1 MRTRRMAFATV
12 AAAFVAAAVVGVS
25 VAASPAPSMDGA
37 PVAMASVARLASPV
51 GPAAAPRASAVP
63 DDDATPE
70 PPIITLQG
78 VLSEVVAVD
87 GDRDYHI
94 ADATLGLVRLS
105 VGPPWYWGANHPLA
119 GLVGQT
125 IVVTGRMDDGRGRT
139 DKAKDK
145 TKDKVKAQDAA
156 GPELD
161 VYTVNGATIRAPGKP
176 PWAGGPHKAKPPK
189 IK

>member
-12 AAAFVAAAVVGVS
+12 AAAFVAAAVVGAG
-25 VAASPAPSMDGA
+25 VAAAPAPTQDALSR
-37 PVAMASVARLASPV
+37 VASPT
-51 GPAAAPRASAVP
+51 GLAAAPRASAAP

-78 VLSEVVAVD
+78 VLSEVVAAD

-94 ADATLGLVRLS
+94 VDVTPGQMLGQVWLS
-105 VGPPWYWGANHPLA
+105 VGPPWHWGANHPLA

-125 IVVTGRMDDGRGRT
+125 IIVTGRMDDGRGRT

-176 PWAGGPHKAKPPK
+176 PWAGGPPKAKPPK
-189 IK
+189 VK